1 MYLPVYILKI
11 MAYRSKLGRWGNS
24 FAVRIPAHLIKEL
37 ELSEGET
44 LLIEVQGKEMVVKPD
59 KGNRL
64 EDLIGEITPQNV
76 HGEVDWGKREGNEV
90 W

>member
-1 MYLPVYILKI
+1 MVAKYLLSYILKI

-44 LLIEVQGKEMVVKPD
+44 LLIEVQGKEIVVKPE

-64 EDLIGEITPQNV
+64 EDLIKKINPENV
-76 HGEVDWGKREGNEV
+76 HGEIDWGEK
-90 W
+90 